1 MKKKKIFTVSSKDL
15 FDSKKNPKLVLSAK
29 HILNNPKIKKKFIG
43 AKQGFK
49 MVISIYK
56 YI

>member
-43 AKQGFK
+43 AK
-49 MVISIYK
+49 
-56 YI
+56 